1 MKPFALLSVTDKRGV
16 VEFAKGL
23 VERGFEILST
33 GGTGKVLAAYDV
45 DYTGVSY
52 YTGTPEILGGRVK
65 TLHPKVHGGIL
76 ARHAELED
84 QAVMEEMNIRAI
96 RVVAVNLYPF
106 EEAVLSGAT
115 RDEIIENIDIGGPAM
130 IRSAAKNAANV
141 LVVVDPDDYD
151 EVLRFLDEGERSGL
165 RERLRAKAF
174 AHTAFYDSLI
184 AEHFASEAWIEEE
197 TVSIGLRKVSTLRY
211 GENPHQKA
219 ALYAHPFQRDGIAHA
234 EQLWGKELSYNNLLD
249 ADAAWWLVDDMR
261 LLHEGSHACAV
272 IKHGNPCGAAWGRDN
287 AEAFALA
294 READPISAFGGIVAL
309 SHRVDRKD
317 AEALTAKGNFLEV
330 VIAPEWD
337 EAAVEVFRERAGW
350 GESVRLLK
358 AKFPRR
364 HSALAMRS
372 ISGGALIQTADVEDP
387 IEWRVV
393 TQRQPTEG
401 ETVALKNAWAIVKHV
416 RSNAIVL
423 ADETGLRGVGAG
435 QMNRVQSV
443 RLALEQVGAH
453 AERCALASDAFFPFA
468 DSIEEAAK
476 HGVGAVI
483 QPGGSKKD
491 GEVIAAADRLG
502 LAMVLTGVRH
512 FRH

>member
-1 MKPFALLSVTDKRGV
+1 MKPFALLSVTDKRGI

-33 GGTGKVLAAYDV
+33 GGTGKMLAAFDI

-76 ARHAELED
+76 ARHAEPED
-84 QAVMEEMNIRAI
+84 QAVMEELNIRAI

-106 EEAVLSGAT
+106 EEAVLSGAA
-115 RDEIIENIDIGGPAM
+115 RGEVIENIDIGGPAM
-130 IRSAAKNAANV
+130 IRAAAKNAANV

-151 EVLRFLDEGERSGL
+151 AVLRFLDGGEEESF

-184 AEHFASEAWIEEE
+184 AEYFAGENVLALE
-197 TVSIGLRKVSTLRY
+197 TMSVGLRKVTSLRY
-211 GENPHQKA
+211 GENPHQRA
-219 ALYAHPFQRDGIAHA
+219 ALYVSPFRREGVAHA
-234 EQLWGKELSYNNLLD
+234 EQLWGKELSFNNLLD

-261 LLHEGSHACAV
+261 LLHEGSFACAIV
-272 IKHGNPCGAAWGRDN
+272 KHGNPCGAAWGRN
-287 AEAFALA
+287 SAEAFQRA

-309 SHRVDRKD
+309 SSRVEMRD

-337 EAAVEVFRERAGW
+337 ERALEVFRAREGW

-358 AKFPRR
+358 ASFPR
-364 HSALAMRS
+364 HQGVLALRS
-372 ISGGALIQTADVEDP
+372 ISGGTLVQTADVEDP
-387 IEWRVV
+387 AEWRVV
-393 TQRQPTEG
+393 TQRQPTEA
-401 ETVALKNAWAIVKHV
+401 EVTAMKNAWTIVKHV

-423 ADETGLRGVGAG
+423 ADESGLRGVGAG

-443 RLALEQVGAH
+443 RLALEQAGEA
-453 AERCALASDAFFPFA
+453 APTCALASDAFFPFP
-468 DSIEEAAK
+468 DSIEEAAQR
-476 HGVGAVI
+476 GVKAVI

-491 GEVIAAADRLG
+491 GDVIAAADRLG
-502 LAMVLTGVRH
+502 VAMILTGVRH